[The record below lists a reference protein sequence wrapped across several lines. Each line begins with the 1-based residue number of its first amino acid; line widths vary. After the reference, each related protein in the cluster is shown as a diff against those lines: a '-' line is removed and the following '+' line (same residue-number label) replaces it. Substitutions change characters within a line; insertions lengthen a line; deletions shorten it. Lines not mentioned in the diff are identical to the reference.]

1 MELNEAKQTSEGKNT
16 IQSNEATYIDKILYF
31 IKLAECL
38 ALKGHIANGEKKQYV
53 LEELKKFNPE
63 FFCNNEVLT
72 CILIDSYVMVSNN
85 PEFLKAFK
93 TYKCC
98 Y

>member
-1 MELNEAKQTSEGKNT
+1 MESKNT
-16 IQSNEATYIDKILYF
+16 VQSTESHYLDKILYF

-38 ALKGHIANGEKKQYV
+38 ALKGHIANNEKKQYV
-53 LEELKKFNPE
+53 LEELKKFNLD
-63 FFCNNEVLT
+63 FYCNNEVLT
-72 CILIDSYVMVSNN
+72 CLLIDSYVMVSNN

>member
-1 MELNEAKQTSEGKNT
+1 METVLLRNNESD
-16 IQSNEATYIDKILYF
+16 YIHKILYF

-38 ALKGHIANGEKKQYV
+38 ALRGHIASGEKKQYV
-53 LEELKKFNPE
+53 LEELKKFNLE
-63 FFCNNEVLT
+63 FFCNHEGLT
-72 CILIDSYVMVSNN
+72 NILIDSYVMVSNN
-85 PEFLKAFK
+85 PEFLKAVK